1 MKTLALTSLIA
12 VLMSSTAQ
20 AQLGGVAETAGAA
33 SQQLEV
39 SRSGLSGQTD
49 LSGSLRA
56 QPGLSRI
63 EQARLD
69 RAERAAR
76 RAARA
81 AANAEANL
89 PEANLPEAE
98 APAMPDVEAIAEA
111 RPEPADIEISRLTAP
126 AARAEALVETVPEAP
141 EVEVQT
147 LSAPTLPA
155 RAEVAVPAP
164 RATVVQGSS
173 RPAYVSR
180 ETVVYT
186 EHRHRDLPAE
196 PAPAETRSA
205 EIAVTETRST
215 PAPAVRSGNE
225 NRSGP
230 VATGERS
237 WFPLAC
243 GASLIALLLALA
255 ALLGRRK
262 RRSAA

>member
-1 MKTLALTSLIA
+1 MKTLALTSLVA

-49 LSGSLRA
+49 LSGNLRVD
-56 QPGLSRI
+56 PGLSRI
-63 EQARLD
+63 EQMRLE
-69 RAERAAR
+69 RAQRAAR

-81 AANAEANL
+81 AANAEAS
-89 PEANLPEAE
+89 LPEAE

-141 EVEVQT
+141 EVEVET

-186 EHRHRDLPAE
+186 EHRHRDVPAE

-215 PAPAVRSGNE
+215 PAPAVRTGNE

-230 VATGERS
+230 VSTGERT

>member
-1 MKTLALTSLIA
+1 MKTLALTSLVA

-81 AANAEANL
+81 AANA
-89 PEANLPEAE
+89 EANLPEAE

-186 EHRHRDLPAE
+186 EHRHRDVPAE

-230 VATGERS
+230 VSTGERT

-262 RRSAA
+262 RGSAA